1 MSLPFVV
8 GVAGHRQVPNPA
20 PVLEE
25 TRAFLQSFA
34 QAAPVSAQ
42 EGALVLASSLA
53 EGADRL
59 VARAALDLGWRLV
72 VVLPFPQARFEADFP
87 DSVDEFRA
95 LLQRADQVT
104 VADATLVPD
113 QDLHLEGAAPDDV
126 GYERAAV
133 YTAQHAHVL
142 LALWDGEPYAG
153 ARGGTAHSV
162 ALRHA
167 EVPSCSLRLSDE
179 CRGPVYHVHVPRRP
193 GQPRRA
199 PEWTGGGPVSP
210 ALPPAVQQMLDATE
224 RFNRATTHSRQHQA
238 DRWDRAASQLHLDGT
253 SEARLVATF
262 AAASLQSDTSKSSFD
277 RRLKLSLGL
286 LITGGVLKE
295 VCNLLGLTQLGVAF
309 YLAGLVGAVVL
320 LGAFQFRRPS
330 RIQVSAR
337 DRHIEMR
344 VLAEMLRIGAALRM
358 TGSAQ
363 APTRLVP
370 SYLWDTSG
378 WIPEAVAALWFTLPP
393 GVPATAYARQTW
405 MNGQVHGYLDPTLKA
420 VTHEQRKLRTTPRV
434 AFALAVVAATA
445 MLVVTF
451 VWPSSIQTRPLSLL
465 TTFNAVSL
473 LVVGAS
479 GFYAQKKGLDEDN
492 ARYRGLRRLY
502 QQGMDR
508 WDSLPASQEASLNTQ
523 GPAPALCPQRAAL
536 VVELAREAGT
546 ELLTWMHTTR
556 LKPLE
561 LWR

>member
-1 MSLPFVV
+1 MTLPFVV
-8 GVAGHRQVPNPA
+8 GVAGHRQVPDPA
-20 PVLEE
+20 PVLEDV
-25 TRAFLQSFA
+25 RAFLQSVA
-34 QAAPVSAQ
+34 RAAPESAGA
-42 EGALVLASSLA
+42 GALVLASSLA

-59 VARAALDLGWRLV
+59 VAHAALELGWRLV

-142 LALWDGEPYAG
+142 LALWDGVPYAG

-179 CRGPVYHVHVPRRP
+179 CRGPVYHVHVPRQS
-193 GQPRRA
+193 GQTRHAARWTAQDRA
-199 PEWTGGGPVSP
+199 GPS
-210 ALPPAVQQMLDATE
+210 LPPAVKQLLDATE
-224 RFNRATTHSRQHQA
+224 RFNAEAACSRQKRPDQW
-238 DRWDRAASQLHLDGT
+238 RRAAAQLHLDGA

-277 RRLKLSLGL
+277 RRLLLSVVL
-286 LITGGVLKE
+286 LSIGGVLKE
-295 VCNLLGLTQLGVAF
+295 AWNYFSFPREGMASYLVGLLLAVLLLGV
-309 YLAGLVGAVVL
+309 
-320 LGAFQFRRPS
+320 FRDKSPEHA
-330 RIQVSAR
+330 QVSTR

-363 APTRLVP
+363 VPTRLVP

-378 WIPEAVAALWFTLPP
+378 WIPEAVAALWLTLPP
-393 GVPATAYARQTW
+393 AVPATDYARQTW
-405 MNGQVHGYLDPTLKA
+405 MRGQVHDYLDPTLSDVMRK
-420 VTHEQRKLRTTPRV
+420 QRKLQMWPRLAFIV
-434 AFALAVVAATA
+434 AVLAATA
-445 MLVVTF
+445 MFVVTLGS
-451 VWPSSIQTRPLSLL
+451 PSRLQAPILSFL
-465 TTFNAVSL
+465 TAVNAICL

-508 WDSLPASQEASLNTQ
+508 WDRLPATPAASPDT
-523 GPAPALCPQRAAL
+523 PVPHCAHRAAL
-536 VVELAREAGT
+536 VCELAGEAGT